1 MQKTNVQ
8 FRNFDRFYPSDKAPK
23 YLNLANIRNMASQIK
38 ATVRKCFGISM
49 PIANYSDF
57 FRSQAAINQEKRR
70 QMDSPH
76 WYIIHPFSK
85 FRYL

>member
-1 MQKTNVQ
+1 
-8 FRNFDRFYPSDKAPK
+8 
-23 YLNLANIRNMASQIK
+23 MASEIK

-49 PIANYSDF
+49 PIAEYSDF

-70 QMDSPH
+70 EMDSPH